1 MRIKI
6 RIVIITFLVSLIMA
20 CILIRNVLKN
30 SDSIK
35 NINNETIITNE
46 YIVKYKDN
54 WEMLINYFLRG
65 LIDYNEMPLSKNFC
79 QKYNNVRSIV
89 PGNVFGILENIIFNN
104 TNEELKNCMTIHT
117 KTGKGSEDIAYL
129 LHYKIN
135 EKNELDDIEILDS
148 RVLIDE
154 NGSYMHY
161 DEYHYYSENQVLA
174 TDILCFPYRNDFD
187 GDPYR
192 VYVTNKFYEK
202 FPYCQD
208 DKNLNDGIVGDTDYL
223 ICGDVTCDKEQSN
236 VCYAKFLD
244 VDYTKTYKITYIIAD
259 NGYIDDA
266 KIELYKKEVT
276 KDPEYVKALYEGYKE
291 NVRWF

>member
-1 MRIKI
+1 
-6 RIVIITFLVSLIMA
+6 
-20 CILIRNVLKN
+20 
-30 SDSIK
+30 
-35 NINNETIITNE
+35 
-46 YIVKYKDN
+46 
-54 WEMLINYFLRG
+54 MLINYFLRG
-65 LIDYNEMPLSKNFC
+65 LINYNEMPISKNFKTKFKSVNDIIKGNC
-79 QKYNNVRSIV
+79 IGESADSVFDNNVGTNNIMSIRY
-89 PGNVFGILENIIFNN
+89 
-104 TNEELKNCMTIHT
+104 
-117 KTGKGSEDIAYL
+117 KTGKGYEDIAYK
-129 LHYKIN
+129 LHYTIN

-192 VYVTNKFYEK
+192 VYVTDKFNEK

-236 VCYAKFLD
+236 VCYAEFLD

>member
-6 RIVIITFLVSLIMA
+6 RMAVITFSVALIIV

-30 SDSIK
+30 SDSTKI
-35 NINNETIITNE
+35 INNETKMTNE

-65 LIDYNEMPLSKNFC
+65 LINYNEMPISKNFKAKFKSVNDIIKGNC
-79 QKYNNVRSIV
+79 IGESADSVFDNNVGINNIMSIRY
-89 PGNVFGILENIIFNN
+89 
-104 TNEELKNCMTIHT
+104 
-117 KTGKGSEDIAYL
+117 KTGKGSEDIAYQ

-148 RVLIDE
+148 KVLIDE

-208 DKNLNDGIVGDTDYL
+208 DENLNDGIVGDTDYL
-223 ICGDVTCDKEQSN
+223 ICGEVTCDEEQLN
-236 VCYAKFLD
+236 ICYAEFLD
-244 VDYTKTYKITYIIAD
+244 VDYTKTYKITYKIAD

-266 KIELYKKEVT
+266 KIELYKKEAT